1 MVIALNYE
9 SVCGKRRA
17 ENKKER
23 RRVARNLDEDVAKDL
38 KGKKFILLKGEE
50 SLDENGQVALE
61 RIKAISSDLTDAYIL
76 KERLRTI

>member
-1 MVIALNYE
+1 M
-9 SVCGKRRA
+9 
-17 ENKKER
+17 
-23 RRVARNLDEDVAKDL
+23 ARNLDEDVAKDL

-76 KERLRTI
+76 KERLRTIWPAFNRHQKETLSRSHE